1 MCTYWMQMQFMVQEN
16 EGMKIVSLEFS
27 RSPVTF
33 LLLYLVS
40 RCSLNLFA
48 DYRWV
53 ICQQQKRENMK
64 Y

>member
-1 MCTYWMQMQFMVQEN
+1 MQMQFMVQEN